1 MHVYT
6 HIYGNMST
14 HMYIYVFIKAKSF
27 FRYIGHDKR
36 SGATVLHIQ
45 IKLHNQNCYSGNNN
59 TGCSSAKF
67 CGVIIFRMP
76 LLEF

>member
-45 IKLHNQNCYSGNNN
+45 IKLHNQSC
-59 TGCSSAKF
+59 
-67 CGVIIFRMP
+67 
-76 LLEF
+76 